1 MNIRPSILLSALLA
15 AGCASV
21 NDAPMAAQPAPQIPQ
36 AATPP
41 ASPAPA
47 TAAQAPAQTPAQ
59 TPPAQPDA
67 AAPENPADA
76 KAGPSNTKLFP
87 GTGQLFKQ
95 DVAPKTDP
103 VLATGDRVSLNFEN
117 VTVGNLA
124 VALLGDL
131 LKLNYTIDAGGET
144 VVSLRT
150 RQPLLRTQVLDVLD
164 AVLLPHDLAI
174 VRDNAGVYHVTKR
187 AATAGS
193 RPLVSASKFKDLT
206 GSGTVIVPLNH
217 IGAAEMAKILTPL
230 APRESIVYVDTTRN
244 LLVLQGSKAQLGGWL
259 ELVDTFDVD
268 FLSGMSL
275 GVFVLENASVNVVRD
290 ALQVVLGGG
299 AAGATGGSSPFGTAA
314 TAGTA
319 AAAGAAR
326 PAGAATAGG
335 AAGAPAANAAGMAE
349 AAVGGPL
356 FGLIR
361 LFPVERLNA
370 LVVVT
375 PRPHLLPQVETWIRR
390 LDRPTDALEQ
400 QLFVYPVQNGS
411 AVHLAEMLN
420 GLFTG
425 SATAPGAAR
434 PGVAAG
440 AAPAQFGA
448 ATGLAGTGNR
458 SAFGSTGTTT
468 TSTGTGM
475 GGASGGF
482 GALGGSSAGAAT
494 QAPLNSVSQLE
505 GGVRVV
511 ADDKRNALLIRA
523 NRAEY
528 RRIEQALRE
537 LDKAPTQVLI
547 EASIVEVSLTGNLKY
562 GVEWFI
568 ENSMSRDRTGQA
580 LLNLNPSGPIGAQQ
594 PGFSYTISKA
604 GVVRATLNAL
614 AASSQLRVLSSP
626 SVLVLDNHSATI
638 LVGKQQPI
646 KQSTTV
652 TTGNLVTESIV
663 YKDTGVMLNVTP
675 SVNAG
680 GLVTLDIVQ
689 QVTDVG
695 DVDSATGQRSFL
707 TRQIQ
712 SRVAVRSGDPIVLG
726 GVMSD
731 NESVGNTGV
740 PGLRNIPLLGA
751 LFSTTAN
758 TTARTELLVMMT
770 PRVLNDDSTLREVS
784 AELRDRMRSLTTQ
797 TSLTPLP
804 MLERGPQLA
813 PPPAPGSSSNSSS
826 SAPPLV
832 APR

>member
-1 MNIRPSILLSALLA
+1 MNIRPSILLLAMLA

-21 NDAPMAAQPAPQIPQ
+21 NDR
-36 AATPP
+36 P
-41 ASPAPA
+41 ASVEPA
-47 TAAQAPAQTPAQ
+47 TAAPLPAESGGSAPAVAT
-59 TPPAQPDA
+59 AQPAEQAQPQPA
-67 AAPENPADA
+67 AAPALATAQDKAPEA
-76 KAGPSNTKLFP
+76 KAAASNTKLFP
-87 GTGQLFKQ
+87 GTGQLVKQ
-95 DVAPKTDP
+95 GVAPKADP

-117 VTVGNLA
+117 VTIGNLA
-124 VALLGDL
+124 AALLGDL
-131 LKLNYTIDAGGET
+131 LKLNYTRDAGGET

-150 RQPLLRTQVLDVLD
+150 RQPLLRAQVLDVLD

-217 IGAAEMAKILTPL
+217 IAAAEMAKILAPL
-230 APRESIVYVDTTRN
+230 APRESIVYVDTIRN

-259 ELVDTFDVD
+259 EMVDTFDVD

-299 AAGATGGSSPFGTAA
+299 GG
-314 TAGTA
+314 
-319 AAAGAAR
+319 AGAASAGGASAAFASAGAAAR
-326 PAGAATAGG
+326 PGAAPAASSPAGAATA
-335 AAGAPAANAAGMAE
+335 NAAEVAE
-349 AAVGGPL
+349 AAVGAPL

-425 SATAPGAAR
+425 GQAASGAAR

-440 AAPAQFGA
+440 AAPTQFGA
-448 ATGLAGTGNR
+448 AAGLGSAANRPVASTSGTGASGTGN
-458 SAFGSTGTTT
+458 
-468 TSTGTGM
+468 
-475 GGASGGF
+475 F
-482 GALGGSSAGAAT
+482 GALGTSTGAAGQ
-494 QAPLNSVSQLE
+494 QAQLSSVSQLE

-523 NRAEY
+523 SRAEY

-547 EASIVEVSLTGNLKY
+547 EASIVEVSLTGNLRY

-580 LLNLNPSGPIGAQQ
+580 GLNLNASGPIGAQQ

-614 AASSQLRVLSSP
+614 AASSQLRVLSNP

-638 LVGKQQPI
+638 LVGRQQPI

-652 TTGNLVTESIV
+652 TTGNLVTEAIV
-663 YKDTGVMLNVTP
+663 YKDTGVMLSVTP

-680 GLVTLDIVQ
+680 GLVTLDINQ

-695 DVDSATGQRSFL
+695 DVDAATGQRNFL

-726 GVMSD
+726 GVMTD
-731 NESVGNTGV
+731 NENGGNSGV

-751 LFSTTAN
+751 LFSTTNN
-758 TTARTELLVMMT
+758 TRARTELLVMLT
-770 PRVLNDDSTLREVS
+770 PRVLTDDSTLREVS
-784 AELRDRMRSLTTQ
+784 AELRDRMRNLTTQ
-797 TSLTPLP
+797 TSLSPLP
-804 MLERGPQLA
+804 ALEPGHQSA
-813 PPPAPGSSSNSSS
+813 PAP
-826 SAPPLV
+826 ALA